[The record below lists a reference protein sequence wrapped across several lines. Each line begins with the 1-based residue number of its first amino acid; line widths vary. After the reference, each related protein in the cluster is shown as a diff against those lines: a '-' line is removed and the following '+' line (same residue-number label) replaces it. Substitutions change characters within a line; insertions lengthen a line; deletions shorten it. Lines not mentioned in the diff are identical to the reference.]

1 MHKSK
6 QMSLRSAWT
15 HWKTEAPD
23 LPPIDELYAES
34 HPACFSRADACHAAR
49 DWPLRAVNEK
59 AEHASSTLGECIAV
73 GLQASLR
80 HVPGHGFEIF
90 RAAHVRPTAELVG
103 LDLRVRVRACPSAYD
118 VASGIIV
125 YATVEEDAHGQA
137 CMVLRRRS
145 TPVATLRLCELE
157 VVRIGERMVALVPL
171 LVGRASRSDIESCIE
186 NMGILSLQDDAVM
199 GKFLALLVAG
209 GLTPHTCQIR
219 EATLA
224 A

>member
-1 MHKSK
+1 MLKSK

-49 DWPLRAVNEK
+49 DWPLRSLK
-59 AEHASSTLGECIAV
+59 ARAERSSCTLGDCIAASV
-73 GLQASLR
+73 QACLR
-80 HVPGHGFEIF
+80 HVPAHGFEIF
-90 RAAHVRPTAELVG
+90 RAAQSRPTVELAG
-103 LDLRVRVRACPSAYD
+103 LDLRLRVRACPSAYD
-118 VASGIIV
+118 VANGVIV
-125 YATVEEDAHGQA
+125 YATMEEDAQGQL
-137 CMVLRRRS
+137 CLVLRRKA
-145 TPVATLRLCELE
+145 TPVATLALCNLE